1 MNSSRADGF
10 NGILAHPESAM
21 SVVVLS
27 ANPLQVRRDFAN
39 SRAWLLRLTFH
50 GGGPHIREPSV
61 LEGEDNAPGALSRS
75 LRSRKADDDGDP
87 TPRA

>member
-21 SVVVLS
+21 SVVLPSGDSPVFSATSPTPATGAPRDGGVL
-27 ANPLQVRRDFAN
+27 
-39 SRAWLLRLTFH
+39 
-50 GGGPHIREPSV
+50 
-61 LEGEDNAPGALSRS
+61 
-75 LRSRKADDDGDP
+75 